1 MHGLEAINA
10 SNGWAISIVGISIVF
25 TGLVVL
31 SFVISQLHK
40 VLALYENPSRI
51 KQFFKTKNQKP
62 SAGTEPVEPVE
73 LDDNQKE
80 VSKQFSLLVR
90 TMEDHF
96 SLSRLLH
103 LAKIS
108 DIKHPHENLNMLF
121 KIKIIIPDGNG
132 LFTWNKELFDK
143 SV

>member
-1 MHGLEAINA
+1 M
-10 SNGWAISIVGISIVF
+10 VGISIVF

-31 SFVISQLHK
+31 SFVISRIHK
-40 VLALYENPSRI
+40 VMALWEDPSKI
-51 KQFFKTKNQKP
+51 KQFFIRENQKP
-62 SAGTEPVEPVE
+62 AAGTEPVEPVE

-80 VSKQFSLLVR
+80 VSKQFALLVR

-121 KIKIIIPDGNG
+121 KTKIIVPDGNG

-143 SV
+143 SVLS